1 MIDVPP
7 GMPAR
12 YRKVSKIADGG
23 MAEIFL
29 AVQHGAEGF
38 ERRVVLKQILAALL
52 ADPKFRNLL
61 VDEALVAMSL
71 NHSNIVQVL
80 DLGQSKGRYFL
91 VLELVDGW
99 DLNRI
104 ISRMRGTQ
112 HPLAPELALYI
123 VAEVCRALSYA
134 HAQTRGGEPLCIVHR
149 DVSPHNV
156 LISEQGEVK
165 LTDFGIAKALGRRE
179 RTGEGII
186 KGKLAFMSP
195 EQASGSDL
203 DARSDLFSVGTMLY
217 LLVVGRRPFESP
229 TDLETILRVQQCQF
243 PPARE
248 VKPDLPHAIAD
259 IVGRAMQRDP
269 SDRYQ
274 TAEEMLSDLET
285 AQRSVLRPAGQTE
298 LKRWLVS
305 LAEKDHVLPTS
316 RTPAS
321 VPDAQVEEGDLEE
334 DIVFEEVATQASAAA
349 NARGPTSASVI
360 RAADAFRFAP
370 PPAGDTRADRVFP
383 TPTGSESAYRVP
395 SPLSFPTLP
404 SRRRWLVGGLLGGAV
419 LTAGAL
425 VAIRMRFGELGL
437 LVDRWLGAGPS
448 PGATTEPG
456 GTPAGASGS
465 APPPA
470 TARPAEP
477 TPAAP
482 APPPA
487 PEAAPVTATGPSGGT
502 SPGSEPAALSSPPP
516 AAPAEPGAT
525 PEEEA
530 KATATDPEAARPE
543 EKASEA
549 APAGAEAAGEDGE
562 DEEDEEA
569 LLKRQEPD
577 IAEKV
582 IGQEPETAA
591 PPAPAPRRAAA
602 EPPPARPAP
611 APAASAAA
619 RSPTPVRKPASREV
633 AVREPARDKDPAS
646 VRIESKPDGAVIRL
660 GSRVFGRAP
669 MNLRFRPGVTYEL
682 TFVKQGYESTR
693 KRFTA
698 SSRKGQRVTVALKKR
713 SASSPSGSKRKG
725 FFQRLLGGL
734 KRQNR

>member
-1 MIDVPP
+1 MIVVRS

-71 NHSNIVQVL
+71 NHSNIAQVL

-104 ISRMRGTQ
+104 LARVRGSPTP

-123 VAEVCRALSYA
+123 VAEVCRALGYA
-134 HAQTRGGEPLCIVHR
+134 HGQTRGGEPLGIVHR

-195 EQASGSDL
+195 EQASGADL

-243 PPARE
+243 PGPRE
-248 VKPDLPHAIAD
+248 IKPDLPPALAD
-259 IVGRAMQRDP
+259 IIERAMQRDQ
-269 SDRYQ
+269 SKRYQ
-274 TAEEMLSDLET
+274 TAEQMLLDLEA
-285 AQRSVLRPAGQTE
+285 AQRSVFRPAGQTE
-298 LKRWLVS
+298 LKRWLFG
-305 LAEKDHVLPTS
+305 LAEKDHLLPITRAGS
-316 RTPAS
+316 TP
-321 VPDAQVEEGDLEE
+321 PETEVEEIDLDE
-334 DIVFEEVATQASAAA
+334 DIVFEEVATEAAA
-349 NARGPTSASVI
+349 GGGRGRTSASVI
-360 RAADAFRFAP
+360 RAAEAFRVPRPPTIVTQAEAP
-370 PPAGDTRADRVFP
+370 PLP
-383 TPTGSESAYRVP
+383 P
-395 SPLSFPTLP
+395 SPLSDSAYRLPSPLAFPTLP
-404 SRRRWLVGGLLGGAV
+404 SRRRWLVGGLIAGAA

-425 VAIRMRFGELGL
+425 AAIRMRFGELGPL
-437 LVDRWLGAGPS
+437 LDRTLGAGSGPEPPPPPS
-448 PGATTEPG
+448 PTAT
-456 GTPAGASGS
+456 
-465 APPPA
+465 
-470 TARPAEP
+470 
-477 TPAAP
+477 AP
-482 APPPA
+482 APPAPA
-487 PEAAPVTATGPSGGT
+487 PTTPPAPAPAD
-502 SPGSEPAALSSPPP
+502 PEPAAEPAPPTAPVAAQPTPDARPLEEPPP
-516 AAPAEPGAT
+516 AAQ
-525 PEEEA
+525 
-530 KATATDPEAARPE
+530 AANE
-543 EKASEA
+543 EA
-549 APAGAEAAGEDGE
+549 APASPGEPAPDPADDE
-562 DEEDEEA
+562 DEDEEA

-582 IGQEPETAA
+582 IGEEDAEADAGGAEKAQVAEKAPEVTRVAKVT
-591 PPAPAPRRAAA
+591 PQPPRRSV
-602 EPPPARPAP
+602 EPPSRTPSPPAR
-611 APAASAAA
+611 
-619 RSPTPVRKPASREV
+619 RV
-633 AVREPARDKDPAS
+633 ATKEPAS
-646 VRIESKPDGAVIRL
+646 VRIESKPDGAVIKL

-669 MNLRFRPGVTYEL
+669 MNLRFNAGVTYEL
-682 TFVKQGYESTR
+682 TFVKQGFESTR
-693 KRFTA
+693 RRFTA
-698 SSRKGQRVTVALKKR
+698 SGRKGQRVSVVLKKK
-713 SASSPSGSKRKG
+713 PPSKRKG
-725 FFQRLLGGL
+725 FFQKLLGGW
-734 KRQNR
+734 KR